1 MLFINVHIPNKL
13 RVLCDNDFKNI
24 FLLTLKK

>member
-13 RVLCDNDFKNI
+13 IFLCDNDFKKM